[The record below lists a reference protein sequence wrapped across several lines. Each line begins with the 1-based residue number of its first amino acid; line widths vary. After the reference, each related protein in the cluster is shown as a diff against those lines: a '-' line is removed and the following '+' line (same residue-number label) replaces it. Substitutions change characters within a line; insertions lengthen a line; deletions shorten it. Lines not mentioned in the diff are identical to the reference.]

1 MKKHDILENPEILQT
16 LKKEVKKHGEAECTI
31 GSVSVVL
38 KKIALTDGK
47 AYYYLTPL
55 PPHPFKS
62 KYSSDLCNAI
72 HLREKGNVFAAYP
85 INELIEIIKSGN
97 YEFC

>member
-1 MKKHDILENPEILQT
+1 MKKPDLLENPEILQT
-16 LKKEVKKHGEAECTI
+16 LKKEVKKHGEAECTM
-31 GSVSVVL
+31 GSISVVL
-38 KKIALTDGK
+38 RKVTLIGGK

-55 PPHPFKS
+55 PPHSFKS
-62 KYSSDLCNAI
+62 KYLDLCDAI

-85 INELIEIIKSGN
+85 INELIKIVKSGN